1 MNPMKINR
9 ASPIERMI
17 PTSFD
22 GTKSKAK
29 SIPDTTSTEI
39 KKYKA
44 VSLRSFTAW
53 IIAQKSRKSIKIVVQ
68 TEEGLFCIL
77 AAFFPSFPLFSPPPY
92 SLRFISSAVP
102 VVAGAP
108 RGQWACIK
116 AGMGNLSKI
125 QRFFRGVHSSKLRL
139 RNCLFRHCKR
149 PWYHASFRSCAP
161 SMRELTGL
169 ILSAKKNKGSI
180 GAEPLFKV
188 LLAAGIRRLC
198 AWEVPVGAYARA

>member
-1 MNPMKINR
+1 MKINR

-29 SIPDTTSTEI
+29 STPDTTSTEI

-53 IIAQKSRKSIKIVVQ
+53 IIAQKSRKSIKIGVQ
-68 TEEGLFCIL
+68 TEGGLFGIL
-77 AAFFPSFPLFSPPPY
+77 AAFFSSSPPPY

-108 RGQWACIK
+108 RGDNGFPQ
-116 AGMGNLSKI
+116 
-125 QRFFRGVHSSKLRL
+125 
-139 RNCLFRHCKR
+139 KR
-149 PWYHASFRSCAP
+149 
-161 SMRELTGL
+161 
-169 ILSAKKNKGSI
+169 
-180 GAEPLFKV
+180 
-188 LLAAGIRRLC
+188 
-198 AWEVPVGAYARA
+198 AWETYQRYKDFLEVCIAASCVCGIAYLGIAKCLGIMRHFDRARQVCANQQA